1 MLGSGP
7 GALADLLARVG
18 RASSFVDA
26 DGEPACRC
34 RFLRVRS
41 VLHPNQLQWILR
53 GVGTVEDMWCEEDA
67 LVVRMAC
74 TRQAA
79 MAKWVL
85 HGQIVCDTP
94 IYAVYD
100 RDAADQLKAW
110 AERDLSEAKKRKR
123 DAEADAALEKE
134 ALRREREDEVALY
147 GEESVRASEDAETA
161 SVEERP
167 RPPAHPLAGDRGGRR
182 RATRELALAPEEINI
197 VPVPK
202 PRRPPSPPRRRPP
215 SPPRRRPPSP
225 PAPPT
230 PTRTGFQSAPP
241 PSAVHRSAVQLAE
254 LARNGEADPVADVAH
269 ARLAAWKAAKV
280 AAAVAGTAPAGP
292 RSLAAQWDEEQDRE
306 TPQEKAA
313 FRPGLSHPLAA
324 QSQETA
330 KRSTKAPSRSL

>member
-7 GALADLLARVG
+7 GALVDLLARVG

-41 VLHPNQLQWILR
+41 ALHPSQLQWVLR
-53 GVGTVEDMWCEEDA
+53 GVGTVEDLWFDVDA
-67 LVVRMAC
+67 LVVKMAC

-110 AERDLSEAKKRKR
+110 AELDFLEAKKRKR
-123 DAEADAALEKE
+123 DAEADEALEKE

-161 SVEERP
+161 SVEERA

-182 RATRELALAPEEINI
+182 RPTRELALAPEEINI

-215 SPPRRRPPSP
+215 SPP
-225 PAPPT
+225 APPT
-230 PTRTGFQSAPP
+230 PTRTGFPSAPP
-241 PSAVHRSAVQLAE
+241 PTAVQLAE

-280 AAAVAGTAPAGP
+280 AAAAAGTAPAGP

-306 TPQEKAA
+306 KPKEKPA

>member
-215 SPPRRRPPSP
+215 SPP
-225 PAPPT
+225 APPT